1 MLLLIKVPCIL
12 VSTAG
17 FWITFTPPQPPP
29 AENEKVESTALEGF
43 FVQRRAI
50 FIIKVSYKDI
60 KFRAQALKLSIL
72 FYSAS
77 LAVLLLLR
85 RQSSLLDMYS
95 TTTTTTTLTLN
106 FYSPISFSPMALRIV
121 SVCLPHF
128 WSGLS

>member
-29 AENEKVESTALEGF
+29 AENEKAKSTALEGF
-43 FVQRRAI
+43 FVHRRAI

-95 TTTTTTTLTLN
+95 TTTTLTLN